1 MPICGSCGED
11 NPSRA
16 RFCLACATPLQEEP
30 VTRDTRKVIT
40 ILFADVVGSTE
51 LAERLDAEL
60 FREVMTRY
68 FEEMRA
74 VLVRH
79 GGRVE
84 KFIGDAVM
92 AAFGVPVLHEDDALR
107 AVRSA
112 LQMRE
117 SVEHLNAEL
126 LERLGVSIRLRI
138 GVNTGE
144 VLAGSTD
151 GNQGLL
157 AGDAVIHAA
166 RLEQIAHPGE
176 ILLGDATYKLVK
188 DLVDIE
194 RTEARSV
201 KGKSD
206 QVMCHSVSGL
216 RLEHAPAR
224 TVQAPLVGRAR
235 ELEKMR
241 SLFNESVGDQT
252 CKVITVSGW
261 PGIGKSRLVAE
272 FLGSVDARARVVTG
286 RCLSYGQGITFW
298 PVLEVVK
305 QLAGVGGDATPE
317 ESLAR
322 LRDVVRGDERAEA
335 ITAHVAQ
342 IIGLSAT
349 TTPFPE
355 TYWALRA
362 LLERVAT
369 TMPLIVVF
377 EDIHWGEPTFLD
389 LVGYLGRSIHSAPV
403 LLVCTT
409 RPELFDTRPDWG
421 EQVGGAETLDLD
433 RLADEDAGAL
443 VETMFGA
450 PLPRSLVAAIEQ
462 AAEGNP
468 LYIEQM
474 VGSLKDT
481 GYLPGEDPGEGATVA
496 VPPTVNA
503 LIAARLDRLDDIERT
518 LMEGASVIGK
528 EFSVTTL
535 VEICGDDLGAELGSH
550 LDGLVRKQMLKPGR
564 HGWNEYRFQ
573 HNLIRETTY
582 NALPKGKRGELHEKV
597 ARAMERA
604 PGSYLAQFEE
614 ITGYHLEQASRYF
627 TEMQPQAER
636 SRAISR
642 EAGRRLASA
651 GHRAFA
657 RDDTLSAINLLE
669 RACLLLDPHDP
680 VRLGCM
686 PELAE
691 ALKESGDFD
700 ATRQV
705 LDEVM
710 TALGTE
716 GDLGLRS
723 RAQLVALDLD
733 FRIDP
738 RKKTAEGREQLRA
751 LIEALESANDDQG
764 LAKAWNL
771 LGHLSWWRGQF
782 VAMAEASLNAIDR
795 ARQCDDDREEAWGH
809 SGLAIS
815 TAMGPAPVTEGIR
828 TCEKILDTLK
838 QNRMVEARTLMALSL
853 LRAWQGEFASAR
865 SAVEQARL
873 IHEDMGLKMR
883 AATDLPQLAG
893 AIELLAGNAAAAED
907 VLRRGQEII
916 EQMGEKVYVPVLRV
930 RLAQAVYAQG
940 RHAEAEALTAEV
952 VESAEADSVFLQ
964 VWGRTMHAK
973 VLARR
978 GELERAQAIAQE
990 AVAITEGT
998 DHLSMQADALV
1009 DLAEV
1014 YLLGSRDPQAIDPLA
1029 RALALYERK
1038 GNLVGANTAR
1048 LLLELGGT
1056 EAPTG
1061 SLEGS

>member
-1 MPICGSCGED
+1 MPVCSSCGED

-16 RFCLACATPLQEEP
+16 RFCLACATPIQDEP
-30 VTRDTRKVIT
+30 VTRDTRKVVT
-40 ILFADVVGSTE
+40 VLFADVVGSTE
-51 LAERLDAEL
+51 LAERLDPEP
-60 FREVMTRY
+60 FRTVMARY
-68 FEEMRA
+68 FEEMRS

-117 SVEHLNAEL
+117 AVEQLNTEL
-126 LERLGVSIRLRI
+126 LERWGVSIRLRI
-138 GVNTGE
+138 GINTGE
-144 VLAGSTD
+144 VITGQTD
-151 GNQGLL
+151 GIQGLL
-157 AGDAVIHAA
+157 AGDPVIHAA

-188 DLVDIE
+188 DLVTLD
-194 RTEARSV
+194 RSDARSV
-201 KGKSD
+201 KGKSE
-206 QVMCHSVSGL
+206 QMICHSVNGL
-216 RLEHAPAR
+216 RLEHAPVR
-224 TVQAPLVGRAR
+224 SIQGPLVGRAE
-235 ELEKMR
+235 ELERMR
-241 SLFNESVGDQT
+241 SLFSEAVASQACRV
-252 CKVITVSGW
+252 VTVMGW
-261 PGIGKSRLVAE
+261 PGIGKSRLVGE
-272 FLGSVDARARVVTG
+272 FLQSVDTRARVVTG
-286 RCLSYGQGITFW
+286 RSLSYGQGITFW
-298 PVLEVVK
+298 PILEVVRG
-305 QLAGVGGDATPE
+305 LAGFADDATPE

-322 LRDVVRGDERAEA
+322 LREAVEGDERAAA

-342 IIGLSAT
+342 MIGLSAT

-362 LLERVAT
+362 LFERAASS
-369 TMPLIVVF
+369 MPLIVVF

-389 LVGYLGRSIHSAPV
+389 LVEYLGRSIQSAPV
-403 LLVCTT
+403 LVICTART
-409 RPELFDTRPDWG
+409 ELFDARPDWASSIPD
-421 EQVGGAETLDLD
+421 AETLSLD
-433 RLADEDAGAL
+433 RLADKDAGAL
-443 VETMFGA
+443 VEAMFGS
-450 PLPRSLVAAIEQ
+450 PLPRSLVAAIEG

-481 GYLPGEDPGEGATVA
+481 GYVPGADPNEGTAVA
-496 VPPTVNA
+496 IPPTVNA
-503 LIAARLDRLDDIERT
+503 LIAARLDRLDDVERT
-518 LMEGASVIGK
+518 LLEGASVIGR
-528 EFSVTTL
+528 EFSVETL
-535 VEICGDDLGAELGSH
+535 AELCGGDLSGALESH
-550 LDGLVRKQMLKPGR
+550 LEVLVRKQMLKPAR
-564 HGWNEYRFQ
+564 RDWNVYRFQ

-582 NALPKGKRGELHEKV
+582 NALPKRRRGDLHEQV
-597 ARAMERA
+597 ARTMENA
-604 PGSYLAQFEE
+604 PDSYLTQFDE
-614 ITGYHLEQASRYF
+614 ITGYHLEQASRYIS
-627 TEMQPQAER
+627 EMEPLGER

-642 EAGRRLASA
+642 EAGTRLASA

-657 RDDTLSAINLLE
+657 RDDTRSAINLLQ
-669 RACLLLDPHDP
+669 RACSLLDREDP
-680 VRLGCM
+680 ARLACM

-700 ATRQV
+700 ATGKV

-710 TALGTE
+710 AALGTT

-738 RKKTAEGREQLRA
+738 RKKTSEGREQLHS
-751 LIEALESANDDQG
+751 LIDALESAGDDQG

-771 LGHLSWWRGQF
+771 LGHLYWWRGQF
-782 VAMAEASLNAIDR
+782 VAMADASLNAIDR
-795 ARQCDDDREEAWGH
+795 ARQCQDDREEAWGH
-809 SGLAIS
+809 TGLAIS
-815 TAMGPAPVTEGIR
+815 TAMGPAPVIEGIG
-828 TCEKILDTLK
+828 TCQRILETLRH
-838 QNRMVEARTLMALSL
+838 NRMVEARTLMALSL
-853 LRAWQGEFASAR
+853 LRAWEGDFSAAR
-865 SAVEQARL
+865 AAVEQARL
-873 IHEDMGLKMR
+873 ILEDMGLKLR
-883 AATDLPQLAG
+883 AATDLPQLA
-893 AIELLAGNAAAAED
+893 AVIELLAGNAGAAED
-907 VLRRGQEII
+907 ILRRGEEVI

-940 RHAEAEALTAEV
+940 RHDEAGALTAEV
-952 VESAEADSVFLQ
+952 VEGTEADSVFLQ

-990 AVAITEGT
+990 AVAITQGT

-1014 YLLGSRDPQAIDPLA
+1014 FLLGGRRAEASDPITG
-1029 RALALYERK
+1029 ALLLYERK

-1048 LLLELGGT
+1048 LLLELGGA

-1061 SLEGS
+1061 S